1 MENAVSRTA
10 DSQSTESLTPEDRL
24 LTFRQVIALLGYHSN
39 TSHTIRRLA
48 RRGQI
53 KAVRLNERVMRYT
66 ESSVRALIAG
76 GGA

>member
-1 MENAVSRTA
+1 MNAAPQTA
-10 DSQSTESLTPEDRL
+10 DSRSTESLTPQERL

-48 RRGQI
+48 RRGQL
-53 KAVRLNERVMRYT
+53 KAVRLNERVIRYS